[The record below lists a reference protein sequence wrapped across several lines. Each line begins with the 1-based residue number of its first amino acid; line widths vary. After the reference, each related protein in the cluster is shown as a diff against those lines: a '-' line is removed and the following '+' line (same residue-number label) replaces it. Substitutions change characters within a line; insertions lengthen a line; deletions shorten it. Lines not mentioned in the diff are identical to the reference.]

1 MSKSYSLKIAHKNYK
16 DKNFVTAKLDSE
28 RPVKSIIQKA
38 IFTALEKTKED
49 EIPDY
54 GGVTTTTLGL
64 SKDLVAVVED
74 GVFKI
79 VSNAKEF
86 STLMRF
92 LSNEISCPLT
102 YTGTNDKAA
111 NVFKKLAKTLKKD
124 EKDSFKFEEL
134 NAATKAKIRK
144 LSISINCIKATEENT
159 VGEEFLRQNPDTT
172 LIPFLNATY
181 AGKNA
186 VCNQYIET
194 AKCLAGKKKPSYY
207 ATAPK
212 KVKESYDAVYE
223 GLKKLK
229 NNSNATYKLQMLLL
243 CTDLGKYTG
252 KDIKEVA
259 AAAFDAHTR
268 MESCNT
274 LYNTLQNMAAV
285 TKTID
290 SNLLGYPNLWIAT
303 VKAFG
308 EYGAESN
315 EGKKNKK
322 AGHSDRW
329 LEANKKDFS
338 DNIRACLT
346 KRKKTIKNTNIV
358 LATSPTDEGIVF
370 TPRTLSTISFVSP
383 YTNTISVVLKAL
395 RKELE
400 EV

>member
-1 MSKSYSLKIAHKNYK
+1 MSKSYSLKLAHKNYK

-49 EIPDY
+49 ELPDY
-54 GGVTTTTLGL
+54 GGVTTTTLNL

-74 GVFKI
+74 GTFKI

-102 YTGTNDKAA
+102 YIGTNDKAIA
-111 NVFKKLAKTLKKD
+111 VFKKLAKTLKKD
-124 EKDSFKFEEL
+124 EKDSFTFEEL

-144 LSISINCIKATEENT
+144 LSISISCIKASEENA
-159 VGEEFLRQNPDTT
+159 VGEEFLRQNPDAT
-172 LIPFLNATY
+172 LIPFLNANY

-207 ATAPK
+207 EDAPK
-212 KVKESYDAVYE
+212 KVKESYDAVCE
-223 GLKKLK
+223 GLKQLGH
-229 NNSNATYKLQMLLL
+229 NNATYKLQMLLL
-243 CTDLGKYTG
+243 CTDLGKHTG
-252 KDIKEVA
+252 KDIKKVA
-259 AAAFDAHTR
+259 QSAFDAHAR
-268 MESCNT
+268 MESNNI

-308 EYGAESN
+308 EHGAESN
-315 EGKKNKK
+315 EGKKTKK
-322 AGHSDRW
+322 AGRSDRW
-329 LEANKKDFS
+329 LENNKKEFS

-358 LATSPTDEGIVF
+358 FATSPTDEGVVF
-370 TPRTLSTISFVSP
+370 TPRTLSTISFAAP
-383 YTNTISVVLKAL
+383 YTNTIAAVLRGL
-395 RKELE
+395 QKELE